1 MVGISR
7 TVRAPHRQHQENQSR
22 LSPAR
27 PTPPSKV
34 FLTPPHKSAPTQPQS
49 CSLAAIFAPRC
60 QSIAAQLCSHLLAML
75 SSSLSLL
82 WCTRASSPRP
92 NHASTPAS
100 VLPQLPSC
108 FLVINHV
115 LLGFV
120 NVKPR
125 LFISVGMDELQ
136 HCNEAKID
144 GSVATLDK
152 CSKKLHQNTK
162 EGT

>member
-1 MVGISR
+1 MALLGWLVGISR

-60 QSIAAQLCSHLLAML
+60 QSIAAQLCSHLLAMPKQQL
-75 SSSLSLL
+75 ELALVHKSQL
-82 WCTRASSPRP
+82 CSPRP

-108 FLVINHV
+108 FVVINHV

-120 NVKPR
+120 KVKPC
-125 LFISVGMDELQ
+125 LFISVGRMN
-136 HCNEAKID
+136 CNIAMKQRLMA
-144 GSVATLDK
+144 V
-152 CSKKLHQNTK
+152 
-162 EGT
+162 